1 MRSESGGQMSDEWLT
16 LAEAAQKFAKST
28 HAIRRLIEKEELKTK
43 KDERGRVLLLSDELT
58 HHLIA
63 VSKPQQAQEQKKQ
76 SAQPAL
82 QSNDELIAELRRTC
96 DDLRRMLSEEKARG
110 DRLEKR
116 NDEVSKEVLKMAKEM
131 QGILEKQSG
140 LSGWTRIFKKD

>member
-1 MRSESGGQMSDEWLT
+1 MRSDYGGTMNDDWLT

-28 HAIRRLIEKEELKTK
+28 HAIRRLIEKEALNTK
-43 KDERGRVLLLSDELT
+43 KDDRGRVLILSDELT

-63 VSKPQQAQEQKKQ
+63 VSKPQQAQELKKQ

-82 QSNDELIAELRRTC
+82 QNSDELVAELRRTC
-96 DDLRRMLSEEKARG
+96 DDLRRMLAEEKARG

-116 NDEVSKEVLKMAKEM
+116 NDELSKEVLKMAKEM
-131 QGILEKQSG
+131 QAILEKQTG

>member
-1 MRSESGGQMSDEWLT
+1 MDNDWLT

-28 HAIRRLIEKEELKTK
+28 HAIRRLVEKEALKTK
-43 KDERGRVLLLSDELT
+43 KDDRGRVLLLSDELT

-63 VSKPQQAQEQKKQ
+63 ATKPQIAQDQKKQ
-76 SAQPAL
+76 SAQPMA
-82 QSNDELIAELRRTC
+82 QSNDELVAELRRTC
-96 DDLRRMLSEEKARG
+96 DDLRRMLAEEKARSE
-110 DRLEKR
+110 RIEKR
-116 NDEVSKEVLKMAKEM
+116 NDELSREVLKMAKEM